1 MLLLREFLY
10 VDTEKVRSLL
20 AQIGDGGISEEIKIT
35 ERVQTRLSVG
45 AKNIANRDRDSG
57 SESSTTRSL
66 ADAVFPA
73 LEEAMEAAGYLVD
86 ISDDLQQ
93 PEFWTDNLQDDYP
106 EGSFVRLTAPAR
118 LFDSRYV
125 NRIFAGLSN
134 AAIGFTGFN
143 PITEPANNKP
153 GKARPTPQKPR
164 GVVTPRESPE
174 DEIEDFPTILFGNEL
189 TAGQLRGFA
198 RMTRGLFHTG
208 LHLIMN
214 PAEQEGLSVSVR
226 LQEGRSFLESEADVL
241 FARYGVNEQE
251 WTVVGTIGSH
261 SAPEDAEDESNNPF
275 DVRSDGIDRAAL
287 TGMINRLVGGVAR
300 HGFADLPQYPGFSIV
315 PFAVYRPIIRSL
327 EHARTD
333 GALV

>member
-1 MLLLREFLY
+1 MLREFLY

-35 ERVQTRLSVG
+35 ERTQTKLSIG

-57 SESSTTRSL
+57 FESSTTRSL

-86 ISDDLQQ
+86 ISNDLQR
-93 PEFWTDNLQDDYP
+93 PDFWTDHLQDDYP
-106 EGSFVRLTAPAR
+106 EGSFVRITAPAR
-118 LFDSRYV
+118 LFDSTYV
-125 NRIFAGLSN
+125 TRIFAGLSH
-134 AAIGFTGFN
+134 AANGFTAFQPN
-143 PITEPANNKP
+143 AQSQNDRP
-153 GKARPTPQKPR
+153 GKGRPNPQKPKT
-164 GVVTPRESPE
+164 VVGPRESPE
-174 DEIEDFPTILFGNEL
+174 DEIEDFPTFLFGEEL
-189 TAGQLRGFA
+189 TAVQLRGFA

-208 LHLIMN
+208 LHLILN
-214 PAEQEGLSVSVR
+214 PAEQEGLSISVR

-261 SAPEDAEDESNNPF
+261 SAPEVDESSGNPF
-275 DVRSDGIDRAAL
+275 DVRSDGLDRAAL
-287 TGMINRLVGGVAR
+287 TAMINRLVGGVASF
-300 HGFADLPQYPGFSIV
+300 GFADLPQYPGFSIV
-315 PFAVYRPIIRSL
+315 PFAVYRPIIRSA
-327 EHARTD
+327 EHLPMN